1 MYQIFNIYGVK
12 ELGDSLK
19 VLVKDLAGFSP
30 IWGTKYEYT
39 TRGDHMILL
48 T

>member
-1 MYQIFNIYGVK
+1 MYQIFNILGVQNF
-12 ELGDSLK
+12 GDLLK

-30 IWGTKYEYT
+30 IWGPKYEYM